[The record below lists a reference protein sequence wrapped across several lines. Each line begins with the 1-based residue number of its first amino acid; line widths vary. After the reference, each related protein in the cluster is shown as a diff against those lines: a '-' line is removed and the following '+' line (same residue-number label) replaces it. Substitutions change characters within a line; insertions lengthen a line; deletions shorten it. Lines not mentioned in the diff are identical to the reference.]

1 MKDMKELLAGAG
13 ATILSATGTALQT
26 EEVLRIVSLIITIL
40 GAIISMIV
48 LPLLTWYKNAKK
60 DGKITKDE
68 IKEGIDT
75 LQEGIEGV
83 KDALDDKKGDK
94 SNYGL

>member
-1 MKDMKELLAGAG
+1 MINKELVGGAFG
-13 ATILSATGTALQT
+13 TALSATGTALQT
-26 EEVLRIVSLIITIL
+26 NELLQTISLIITIL

-83 KDALDDKKGDK
+83 KDSLDDKKKGDK
-94 SNYGL
+94 

>member
-1 MKDMKELLAGAG
+1 MKYTGELIAGAG

-60 DGKITKDE
+60 DGKITQDE

-83 KDALDDKKGDK
+83 KETLDDKKGDK
-94 SNYGL
+94 K

>member
-26 EEVLRIVSLIITIL
+26 EEILRIVSLIITIL

-48 LPLLTWYKNAKK
+48 LPLLTWYKNAKR
-60 DGKITKDE
+60 DDKITKDE

-94 SNYGL
+94 K

>member
-1 MKDMKELLAGAG
+1 MKDMKELLAGTG
-13 ATILSATGTALQT
+13 ATILSATGAAIQT
-26 EEVLRIVSLIITIL
+26 DEVLRIVSLIITIL
-40 GAIISMIV
+40 GAIISMLV
-48 LPLLTWYKNAKK
+48 LPLLTWYKNAKR

-83 KDALDDKKGDK
+83 KDALDDKKGDEK
-94 SNYGL
+94 

>member
-1 MKDMKELLAGAG
+1 MVQKELIGGAVG
-13 ATILSATGTALQT
+13 TALSATGTALQT
-26 EEVLRIVSLIITIL
+26 NELLQTISLIITIL

-83 KDALDDKKGDK
+83 KDSLDDKKKGDK
-94 SNYGL
+94 

>member
-1 MKDMKELLAGAG
+1 MD
-13 ATILSATGTALQT
+13 
-26 EEVLRIVSLIITIL
+26 EERE
-40 GAIISMIV
+40 
-48 LPLLTWYKNAKK
+48 K
-60 DGKITKDE
+60 TKDE

-94 SNYGL
+94 N

>member
-1 MKDMKELLAGAG
+1 MKDMKELLAGTG
-13 ATILSATGTALQT
+13 ATILSTTGTALQT

-48 LPLLTWYKNAKK
+48 LPLLTWYKNAKR

-83 KDALDDKKGDK
+83 KETLDDKKGDK
-94 SNYGL
+94 K

>member
-1 MKDMKELLAGAG
+1 MVQKELISGAFG
-13 ATILSATGTALQT
+13 TALSATGTALQT
-26 EEVLRIVSLIITIL
+26 NELLQTISLIITIL

-83 KDALDDKKGDK
+83 KDSLDDKKKGDK
-94 SNYGL
+94 K

>member
-48 LPLLTWYKNAKK
+48 LPLLTWYKNTKK
-60 DGKITKDE
+60 DGKITQDE

-94 SNYGL
+94 K

>member
-1 MKDMKELLAGAG
+1 MKDMRELIAGAG

-60 DGKITKDE
+60 DGKITQDE

-83 KDALDDKKGDK
+83 KETLDDKKGDK
-94 SNYGL
+94 K

>member
-1 MKDMKELLAGAG
+1 MVQKELIGGAFG
-13 ATILSATGTALQT
+13 TALSATGTALQT
-26 EEVLRIVSLIITIL
+26 NELLQTISLIITIL

-83 KDALDDKKGDK
+83 KDSLDDKKKGDK
-94 SNYGL
+94 K

>member
-1 MKDMKELLAGAG
+1 MVQKELIGGAVG
-13 ATILSATGTALQT
+13 TALSATGTALQT
-26 EEVLRIVSLIITIL
+26 NEILQTISLIITIL

-83 KDALDDKKGDK
+83 KDSLDDKKKGDK
-94 SNYGL
+94 

>member
-1 MKDMKELLAGAG
+1 MKNNVELIAGTG

-48 LPLLTWYKNAKK
+48 LPLITWYKNAKK
-60 DGKITKDE
+60 DGKITQDE
-68 IKEGIDT
+68 IKEGINT
-75 LQEGIEGV
+75 LQEGLEGV
-83 KDALDDKKGDK
+83 KDSLDDKKKGDK
-94 SNYGL
+94 

>member
-1 MKDMKELLAGAG
+1 MKNNVELIAGTG

-48 LPLLTWYKNAKK
+48 LPLITWYKNAKK
-60 DGKITKDE
+60 DGKITQDE
-68 IKEGIDT
+68 IKEGINT
-75 LQEGIEGV
+75 LQEGLEGV
-83 KDALDDKKGDK
+83 KDSLDDKEKGDK
-94 SNYGL
+94 

>member
-1 MKDMKELLAGAG
+1 MKDIKELLAGAG

-48 LPLLTWYKNAKK
+48 LPILTWYKNAKR
-60 DGKITKDE
+60 DGKITQDE

-83 KDALDDKKGDK
+83 KETLDDKKGDK
-94 SNYGL
+94 N

>member
-1 MKDMKELLAGAG
+1 MKDMKELLAGIG

-26 EEVLRIVSLIITIL
+26 EELLRIVSLIITIL

-48 LPLLTWYKNAKK
+48 LPLLTWYKNAKR

-94 SNYGL
+94 K